1 MNNCEGNITAQARE
15 LKLKAKVK
23 ELEGMVSS
31 LEESLANTEA
41 MADKLHGEN
50 LDLVAQ
56 NNFLKGQ
63 VEAYE
68 RVLSHMIYNESN
80 LDDGPCINCEGE
92 CEMCGEE

>member
-15 LKLKAKVK
+15 LKLKAEVK
-23 ELEGMVSS
+23 ELKNQLAKMENMVDTLVS
-31 LEESLANTEA
+31 
-41 MADKLHGEN
+41 EN
-50 LDLVAQ
+50 DELTAK

-68 RVLSHMIYNESN
+68 RVLSHMIYNDSSVEDS
-80 LDDGPCINCEGE
+80 PCINCEGE

>member
-15 LKLKAKVK
+15 PKLKAEVT
-23 ELEGMVSS
+23 ELK
-31 LEESLANTEA
+31 
-41 MADKLHGEN
+41 DKLAKMEAVADNLMSEN
-50 LDLVAQ
+50 VELTAQ
-56 NNFLKGQ
+56 NNYLKGQ

-80 LDDGPCINCEGE
+80 VDDDPCINCEGE

>member
-1 MNNCEGNITAQARE
+1 MNNREGNITAQARE

-23 ELEGMVSS
+23 ELEGTVSS
-31 LEESLANTEA
+31 LKERLATTEA
-41 MADKLHGEN
+41 LTDGLHKEN

-80 LDDGPCINCEGE
+80 VEDDPCINCEGE

>member
-15 LKLKAKVK
+15 LKLKAEVT
-23 ELEGMVSS
+23 ELK
-31 LEESLANTEA
+31 
-41 MADKLHGEN
+41 DKLAKMEAVADNLMSEN
-50 LDLVAQ
+50 VELTAQ
-56 NNFLKGQ
+56 NNYLKGQ

-80 LDDGPCINCEGE
+80 LDDDPCINCEGE